1 MDRRTTIVSMARTQR
16 FAPCTFTLML
26 FALVAD
32 PATAAD
38 CPGSIAATMIDKLD
52 SASAT
57 AGQVFRFRTT
67 VAATVDKR
75 AIPAGSIG
83 VGVVRN
89 VDRAGRRDHD
99 GSLALEVRYVTHGK
113 VVVPVTMNPHLPASW
128 SRRDS
133 LIERGASRIP
143 NPVSGIVMT
152 GVNILRY
159 GQNVTLGPGFTF
171 TILAIPSLARKSVCP
186 NA

>member
-1 MDRRTTIVSMARTQR
+1 MLASMGRRQRMAR
-16 FAPCTFTLML
+16 FVLLVVL
-26 FALVAD
+26 FALATN
-32 PATAAD
+32 PAAAAD
-38 CPGSIAATMIDKLD
+38 CPGAIAATMIDKLD
-52 SASAT
+52 SATAT
-57 AGQVFRFRTT
+57 AGLVFRFRTT
-67 VAATVDKR
+67 VAAIVDKR

-83 VGVVRN
+83 VGVVRS

-99 GSLALEVRYVTHGK
+99 GSLALEVRYVTVGNA
-113 VVVPVTMNPHLPASW
+113 VVPVTMNPHLPASW

-133 LIERGASRIP
+133 LIERGAGRIP